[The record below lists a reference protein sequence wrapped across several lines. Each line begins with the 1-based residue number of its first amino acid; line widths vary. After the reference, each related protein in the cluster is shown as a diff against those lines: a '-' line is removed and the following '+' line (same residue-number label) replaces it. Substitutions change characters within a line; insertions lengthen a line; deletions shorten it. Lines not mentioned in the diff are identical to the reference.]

1 MEGNYTYSNISNI
14 NISFLMNEQSNDLDS
29 IANNDILKKDSTL
42 NKSLKRKFPKNKI
55 FRINSLIFNPEKQ
68 CNELCA
74 KYDCIYDE
82 KHNSLYLIINGK
94 NSHDKFAKNRLIN
107 IIEFSLNVEIDF
119 IYLLINK
126 ANKQYINIIQ
136 DMMIVGFKCE
146 ENLPCVNIDGN
157 VYKRLKMSIKDISNE
172 IKEISFI

>member
-1 MEGNYTYSNISNI
+1 M
-14 NISFLMNEQSNDLDS
+14 
-29 IANNDILKKDSTL
+29 
-42 NKSLKRKFPKNKI
+42 
-55 FRINSLIFNPEKQ
+55 
-68 CNELCA
+68 
-74 KYDCIYDE
+74 
-82 KHNSLYLIINGK
+82 
-94 NSHDKFAKNRLIN
+94 IN

-126 ANKQYINIIQ
+126 ANKHYINIIQ